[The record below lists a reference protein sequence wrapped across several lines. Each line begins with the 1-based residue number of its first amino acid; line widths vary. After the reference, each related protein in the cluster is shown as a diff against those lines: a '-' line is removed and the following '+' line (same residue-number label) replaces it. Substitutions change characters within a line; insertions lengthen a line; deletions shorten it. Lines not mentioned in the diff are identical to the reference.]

1 MRSDSY
7 TPRHGAARHARKRS
21 ALSAVRRPVVGG
33 AIAVAMLGSVG
44 ATVAIG
50 DPSHDT
56 GGTATTL
63 TSPEQSASP
72 AADSETVDTARLAES
87 RRATN
92 VSRSASRE
100 QDRLSAAE
108 AKKRAAAKKKAAAE
122 RKAAAKKKA
131 EEKKRAEEKA
141 KPISER
147 DFTDAE
153 IKIIQ
158 RDPQPYAKQLL
169 GEYGWGEGE
178 WSCLISLWNGE
189 SNWTWDATNSSSGA
203 YGIPQSL
210 PADKMA
216 TAGPDWKTNPVTQMI
231 WGMDYIKASYGSPC
245 QAKAFWDSN
254 NPHWY

>member
-7 TPRHGAARHARKRS
+7 TPRHGAARHARKRTG
-21 ALSAVRRPVVGG
+21 LSAVRRPVVGG

-100 QDRLSAAE
+100 QDRLSAA
-108 AKKRAAAKKKAAAE
+108 
-122 RKAAAKKKA
+122 AAKKKA
-131 EEKKRAEEKA
+131 EEKARAEEKA

>member
-1 MRSDSY
+1 
-7 TPRHGAARHARKRS
+7 
-21 ALSAVRRPVVGG
+21 
-33 AIAVAMLGSVG
+33 
-44 ATVAIG
+44 
-50 DPSHDT
+50 
-56 GGTATTL
+56 
-63 TSPEQSASP
+63 
-72 AADSETVDTARLAES
+72 
-87 RRATN
+87 
-92 VSRSASRE
+92 
-100 QDRLSAAE
+100 
-108 AKKRAAAKKKAAAE
+108 
-122 RKAAAKKKA
+122 
-131 EEKKRAEEKA
+131 
-141 KPISER
+141 
-147 DFTDAE
+147 
-153 IKIIQ
+153 
-158 RDPQPYAKQLL
+158 KQLL